1 MTKEELKE
9 EALIDVSLDEVAYN
23 GLPEELQKDR
33 DVLIRAIQKY
43 PKHVYKHL
51 ALYSDDEE
59 IIKLAIFNGVGYHI
73 IPYVS
78 DRLKADKDFAN
89 YCLKHIPAGRYFWA
103 LSKEIQEDKAFA
115 MKYLKR
121 VASSLGCDAESL
133 EVMPASLQ
141 DDEDVVDLAVSLI
154 TEFSI
159 TYASDRLKGDKN
171 FISKWITD
179 KGWAY
184 RCASDEVRA
193 DREIAKKAISLNG
206 DILRF
211 SPFTDDEE
219 MVLIAI
225 KQKPNSFQYASQGL
239 KMKRDVVEH
248 VLKKEGTCLSFL
260 PEWCNDIEMVKKAVK
275 QDKKALL
282 FIGDALKED
291 RNGMLQ
297 LIKQTPIAFS
307 FIGEGLKKDLS
318 FLLRVGEV
326 GDWDVKEYKKR

>member
-33 DVLIRAIQKY
+33 DVLFTAIQKY

-51 ALYSDDEE
+51 SLYRDDEE
-59 IIKLAIFNGVGYHI
+59 IIKLAIFGGVGSQI
-73 IPYVS
+73 LPFVS
-78 DRLKADKDFAN
+78 ERLRADRDFVN
-89 YCLKHIPAGRYFWA
+89 FCLRHIPTGGYFWT
-103 LSKEIQEDKAFA
+103 LSKEIQEDKEFA
-115 MKYLKR
+115 MSYLKKA
-121 VASSLGCDAESL
+121 ASFLGCDADSL
-133 EVMPASLQ
+133 EIMPESLQ
-141 DDEDVVDLAVSLI
+141 DDEDVVELCISLI

-159 TYASDRLKGDKN
+159 SYASDRLKGDKN

-193 DREIAKKAISLNG
+193 DRDVAKKALSLNG
-206 DILRF
+206 AIIRF

-219 MVLIAI
+219 MVLIAV
-225 KQKPNSFQYASQGL
+225 KQNPKSFQYASQGL
-239 KMKRDVVEH
+239 KMKRDVVEQ

-260 PEWCNDIEMVKKAVK
+260 PEWSNDIEMVKKAVK

-282 FIGDALKED
+282 FLGEELRND
-291 RNGMLQ
+291 RNCMVE
-297 LIKQTPIAFS
+297 LINQNPIS
-307 FIGEGLKKDLS
+307 CNFIGRELVDDFP
-318 FLLRVGEV
+318 FLLRIGKLKS
-326 GDWDVKEYKKR
+326 WDIQKYRS